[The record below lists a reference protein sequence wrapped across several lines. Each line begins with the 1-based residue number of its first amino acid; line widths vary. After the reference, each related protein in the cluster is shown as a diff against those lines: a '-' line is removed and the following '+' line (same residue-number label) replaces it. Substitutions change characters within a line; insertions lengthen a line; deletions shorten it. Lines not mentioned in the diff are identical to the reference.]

1 MTFSRRGS
9 EQKPTVQTTKSR
21 KSRKSR
27 TGDNFDTGSS
37 QSKVFKEAHILYVFE
52 DNQYIKTQET
62 PCFKLDLTVLLKKYF
77 MYNENLPQSQQTMTP
92 EEMLNTQ
99 IRFYDR
105 AINELIEEASTHIY
119 KTKIKTGMMSKR
131 TKKVDHAYVFLL
143 DGRRVANLLDISSD
157 SAVLI
162 ISEKPKF

>member
-1 MTFSRRGS
+1 
-9 EQKPTVQTTKSR
+9 
-21 KSRKSR
+21 
-27 TGDNFDTGSS
+27 
-37 QSKVFKEAHILYVFE
+37 
-52 DNQYIKTQET
+52 
-62 PCFKLDLTVLLKKYF
+62 

-92 EEMLNTQ
+92 EEMLQTQ

-105 AINELIEEASTHIY
+105 AVNELIEEASTHIY
-119 KTKIKTGMMSKR
+119 KTKIKNGMISKR
-131 TKKVDHAYVFLL
+131 TKKVDHAYMFLL